1 MENVNRCG
9 IFVTVRRAV
18 LSKILIADD
27 NEHNLY
33 IARFLLE
40 DAGHEVVQVE
50 SGEDAVSAVN
60 ETVFD
65 LVLMDIQ
72 MPGMDGIEA
81 TRRIKD
87 SGSTVPIVALTA
99 KAMRGDK
106 EAILAAGCD
115 GYISKP
121 FEVEAFVTEVE
132 GFIS

>member
-1 MENVNRCG
+1 M
-9 IFVTVRRAV
+9 
-18 LSKILIADD
+18 SKILIADD

-40 DAGHEVVQVE
+40 DAGHDVVQVE
-50 SGEDAVSAVN
+50 SGEDAVNAAT
-60 ETVFD
+60 ETAFE
-65 LVLMDIQ
+65 LILMDIQ

-87 SGSTVPIVALTA
+87 SGITTPVVALTA
-99 KAMRGDK
+99 KAMRGDR

-121 FEVEAFVTEVE
+121 FEVDAFVAEVE

>member
-1 MENVNRCG
+1 M
-9 IFVTVRRAV
+9 
-18 LSKILIADD
+18 SKILIADD

-40 DAGHEVVQVE
+40 DAGHEIVQVE
-50 SGEDAVSAVN
+50 NGEDAVKTASESA
-60 ETVFD
+60 FD
-65 LVLMDIQ
+65 LILMDIQ

-87 SGSTVPIVALTA
+87 AGFTSPIVALTA
-99 KAMRGDK
+99 KAMRGDR

-121 FEVEAFVTEVE
+121 FEVEAFVAEVE
-132 GFIS
+132 GFISPN

>member
-1 MENVNRCG
+1 M
-9 IFVTVRRAV
+9 
-18 LSKILIADD
+18 SKILIADD

-40 DAGHEVVQVE
+40 DAGHDIVQVE
-50 SGEDAVSAVN
+50 SGEEAVN
-60 ETVFD
+60 SASKDSFQ
-65 LVLMDIQ
+65 LILMDIQ

-87 SGSTVPIVALTA
+87 SGVTTPIVALTA
-99 KAMRGDK
+99 KAMRGDR

-121 FEVEAFVTEVE
+121 FEVEAFVAEVE

>member
-1 MENVNRCG
+1 MG
-9 IFVTVRRAV
+9 SSV

-40 DAGHEVVQVE
+40 DAGHETVQVT
-50 SGEDAVSAVN
+50 SGEEAVN
-60 ETVFD
+60 TASADNFD
-65 LVLMDIQ
+65 LILMDIQ

-81 TRRIKD
+81 TKRIKAAGV
-87 SGSTVPIVALTA
+87 SAPIVALTA
-99 KAMRGDK
+99 KAMSGDK

-121 FEVEAFVTEVE
+121 FEVEVFVAVVE
-132 GFIS
+132 RYLSERRE

>member
-1 MENVNRCG
+1 M
-9 IFVTVRRAV
+9 
-18 LSKILIADD
+18 SKILIADD

-50 SGEDAVSAVN
+50 CGEDAVKTLDEN
-60 ETVFD
+60 EFD

-87 SGSTVPIVALTA
+87 AGGTVPIVALTA
-99 KAMRGDK
+99 KAMRGDR

-121 FEVEAFVTEVE
+121 FEVEAFVAEVE
-132 GFIS
+132 GFISRD

>member
-1 MENVNRCG
+1 M
-9 IFVTVRRAV
+9 
-18 LSKILIADD
+18 SKILIADD

-50 SGEDAVSAVN
+50 SGEAALDIAGQSSF
-60 ETVFD
+60 E
-65 LVLMDIQ
+65 LILMDIQ

-81 TRRIKD
+81 THRIKEL
-87 SGSTVPIVALTA
+87 GVTTPIVALTA
-99 KAMRGDK
+99 KAMRGDR

-121 FEVEAFVTEVE
+121 FKVDAFVAEVET
-132 GFIS
+132 FISSN

>member
-1 MENVNRCG
+1 M
-9 IFVTVRRAV
+9 
-18 LSKILIADD
+18 SKILIADD

-40 DAGHEVVQVE
+40 DAGHEVMQVE
-50 SGEDAVSAVN
+50 SGEDAVNAVS
-60 ETVFD
+60 ESSFE
-65 LVLMDIQ
+65 LILMDIQ

-87 SGSTVPIVALTA
+87 SGVATPVVALTA
-99 KAMRGDK
+99 KAMRGDR

-121 FEVEAFVTEVE
+121 FEVEAFVAEVE

>member
-1 MENVNRCG
+1 M
-9 IFVTVRRAV
+9 
-18 LSKILIADD
+18 SKILIADD

-50 SGEDAVSAVN
+50 SGEAAVN
-60 ETVFD
+60 AATETAFE
-65 LVLMDIQ
+65 LILMDIQ

-87 SGSTVPIVALTA
+87 SGITIPIVALTA
-99 KAMRGDK
+99 KAMRGDR

-121 FEVEAFVTEVE
+121 FEVEAFVAEVE